1 MALDGV
7 REREKE
13 TTAIMDSRIGPEER
27 GTKCWVSVSTGIR
40 GIGMNEFISD
50 RLERGDH
57 RKWLV

>member
-13 TTAIMDSRIGPEER
+13 TTAMDSRIVSEER
-27 GTKCWVSVSTGIR
+27 NAGSPFLLVR